1 MSEKTFSTIIIVTD
15 TGVKYFGI
23 FQWYNVHKMI
33 ININKIIPYKFSQ
46 ISCSFSKNRETI
58 KWFSFDEII
67 ISLSSTESYF
77 PYEKETINCEN
88 IIEIS

>member
-1 MSEKTFSTIIIVTD
+1 MSEKTSSTIIIGTD

-58 KWFSFDEII
+58 SFDEII